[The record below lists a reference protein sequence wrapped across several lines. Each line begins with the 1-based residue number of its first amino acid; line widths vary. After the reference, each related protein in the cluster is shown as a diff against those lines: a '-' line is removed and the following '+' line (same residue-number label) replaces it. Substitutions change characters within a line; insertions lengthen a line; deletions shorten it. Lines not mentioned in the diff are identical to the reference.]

1 MVTLRLN
8 FHSIIN
14 VLEER
19 IVPAHFFLNS
29 EEGVPCFLGIS
40 AIDFKTVFKD
50 YENVKCTQA
59 FTSEPQVQLY
69 ITIRD

>member
-1 MVTLRLN
+1 MVTPRLN
-8 FHSIIN
+8 FDYIIN
-14 VLEER
+14 VVEEQ

-29 EEGVPCFLGIS
+29 EGGAPCFLVIS
-40 AIDFKTVFKD
+40 AIDFETVFKD
-50 YENVKCTQA
+50 YENVKSTQA